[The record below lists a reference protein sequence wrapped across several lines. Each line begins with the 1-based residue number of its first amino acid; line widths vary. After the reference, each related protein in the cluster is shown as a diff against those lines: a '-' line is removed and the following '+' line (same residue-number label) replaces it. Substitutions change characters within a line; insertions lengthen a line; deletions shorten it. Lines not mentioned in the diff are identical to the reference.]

1 MHWYYLVAA
10 ITLEVCGTV
19 CMKLSDGLE
28 KPIPSVL
35 VYLFYIASFYFLAA
49 AIKQL
54 DLGIAYAIWAGSGTA
69 LVAIIGVAYFKEPM
83 TAAKVICTLLV
94 IVGVVGLKVDSSSR
108 ETSTIESSEESNT
121 HYRSNYN

>member
-1 MHWYYLVAA
+1 MQWYYLIAA

-28 KPIPSVL
+28 KPVPSVL
-35 VYLFYIASFYFLAA
+35 VYVFYIASFYFLAA
-49 AIKQL
+49 AIKQV

-83 TAAKVICTLLV
+83 TVAKVICTLLI
-94 IVGVVGLKVDSSSR
+94 IVGVVGLKLDSPSH
-108 ETSTIESSEESNT
+108 ETSSIESSAESST
-121 HYRSNYN
+121 QYRPNDN

>member
-28 KPIPSVL
+28 KLVPSLL
-35 VYLFYIASFYFLAA
+35 VYVFYIASFYFLAT
-49 AIKQL
+49 AIKHI
-54 DLGIAYAIWAGSGTA
+54 DVGVAYAIWAGTGTA
-69 LVAIIGVAYFKEPM
+69 LIAIIGVAYFKEPL

-94 IVGVVGLKVDSSSR
+94 IVGVVGLKLDSRSLH
-108 ETSTIESSEESNT
+108 ETAPAIESSLESNT
-121 HYRSNYN
+121 H